1 MPHPFPRV
9 EEEQI
14 DPEDLMINTDFI
26 SEMIPVISQNYSEKN
41 SERLENSIAA
51 FDHLMGVVLDSIDAA
66 YANASEGQIHLVWN
80 KLPFSI
86 GIKLY

>member
-1 MPHPFPRV
+1 MA
-9 EEEQI
+9 
-14 DPEDLMINTDFI
+14 L
-26 SEMIPVISQNYSEKN
+26 
-41 SERLENSIAA
+41 
-51 FDHLMGVVLDSIDAA
+51 DAA